1 VKLQFPSDDSTGQAK
16 PLLSFDVNCQGQI
29 LCAGTEKI
37 KKDDACV
44 LFWDL
49 RTSSLMGKY
58 SDSHEDDISH
68 VKIYYYVLTC
78 I

>member
-1 VKLQFPSDDSTGQAK
+1 VKQLQFSLDDSTGQAK

-37 KKDDACV
+37 KKEDACI

-49 RTSSLMGKY
+49 RTSTTSSMGKY

-68 VKIYYYVLTC
+68 VRKW
-78 I
+78 